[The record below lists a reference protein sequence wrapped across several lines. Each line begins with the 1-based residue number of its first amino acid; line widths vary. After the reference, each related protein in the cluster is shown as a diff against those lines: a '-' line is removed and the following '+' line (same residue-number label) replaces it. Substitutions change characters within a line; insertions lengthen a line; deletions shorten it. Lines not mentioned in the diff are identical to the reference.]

1 MRNILDDRE
10 VAQKGLTRTQKIW
23 LASRI
28 IRIVMRFVVLIG
40 ICCLL
45 VVLTPYI
52 SGEEEFEEL
61 PLTLS
66 QLESVIVVCGVLYMW
81 RKAKI

>member
-1 MRNILDDRE
+1 MHNILDDRKM
-10 VAQKGLTRTQKIW
+10 AQKGLTHTQKIW

-28 IRIVMRFVVLIG
+28 IKIVLRIIVLIG
-40 ICCLL
+40 ICGLL
-45 VVLTPYI
+45 VALLPYI

-66 QLESVIVVCGVLYMW
+66 QLESILMICILCYMM
-81 RKAKI
+81 RKARI

>member
-1 MRNILDDRE
+1 M
-10 VAQKGLTRTQKIW
+10 AQKGLTHTQKIW

-28 IRIVMRFVVLIG
+28 IRIVMRFVIIIG
-40 ICCLL
+40 VCSLL
-45 VVLTPYI
+45 VILAPYM

-66 QLESVIVVCGVLYMW
+66 QLEAIIVVCGVLYMW
-81 RKAKI
+81 SKAKI

>member
-1 MRNILDDRE
+1 
-10 VAQKGLTRTQKIW
+10 
-23 LASRI
+23 
-28 IRIVMRFVVLIG
+28 MRFVVLIG

-66 QLESVIVVCGVLYMW
+66 QLESVIVVCGILYMW

>member
-1 MRNILDDRE
+1 MHNILDDRE
-10 VAQKGLTRTQKIW
+10 VAQKGLTHTQKIW

-28 IRIVMRFVVLIG
+28 TRIVIRFIVIIG
-40 ICCLL
+40 MCCLII
-45 VVLTPYI
+45 VLGPYI
-52 SGEEEFEEL
+52 TGKEEFEEL

-66 QLESVIVVCGVLYMW
+66 QLESIIVVCGILYMW